1 MIATTTIIK
10 SKPGSKR
17 GSLRGYL
24 VIQSGAGF
32 RREYDIIAKSGI
44 DAINQLQ
51 SIEAMRARHQLAQVA
66 A

>member
-17 GSLRGYL
+17 GSLRGFL
-24 VIQSGAGF
+24 VIQAGDGF

-51 SIEAMRARHQLAQVA
+51 SINAMRERHALAQVVA
-66 A
+66 

>member
-10 SKPGSKR
+10 SKPGSQR

-24 VIQSGAGF
+24 VIQSGVGF
-32 RREYDIIAKSGI
+32 RRSYDIIAKSGI

-51 SIEAMRARHQLAQVA
+51 SINAMRERHQLAQVA

>member
-10 SKPGSKR
+10 SKPGSRR

-24 VIQSGAGF
+24 VIQAGAGF
-32 RREYDIIAKSGI
+32 RREYDIIAKSGVE
-44 DAINQLQ
+44 AINQLQ
-51 SIEAMRARHQLAQVA
+51 SINAMRERHALAPEA